1 MNVQRMAL
9 ALFLISC
16 SSAAVAHPGHADG
29 FLAAVAHPW
38 LGWDHLLAMVLVGV
52 LASGYSGLRGLA
64 LPVAFVAS
72 LMAAAAWASLGGG
85 VAFVPYVESAVL
97 VSLLVLGVLVA
108 AQRQFSLPQLAALV
122 AVLGFSHGF
131 AHGLELSAGQGL
143 ALAGMALSTA
153 FLHGV
158 GFALSR
164 GLGSRFAWTLRA
176 LGLTIGLAGAAA
188 LLLRG

>member
-1 MNVQRMAL
+1 MNVQRTAL

-72 LMAAAAWASLGGG
+72 LMAAAAR
-85 VAFVPYVESAVL
+85 AFGAERVMSEVIDPPRL
-97 VSLLVLGVLVA
+97 
-108 AQRQFSLPQLAALV
+108 ALV
-122 AVLGFSHGF
+122 G
-131 AHGLELSAGQGL
+131 
-143 ALAGMALSTA
+143 
-153 FLHGV
+153 
-158 GFALSR
+158 
-164 GLGSRFAWTLRA
+164 
-176 LGLTIGLAGAAA
+176 
-188 LLLRG
+188 